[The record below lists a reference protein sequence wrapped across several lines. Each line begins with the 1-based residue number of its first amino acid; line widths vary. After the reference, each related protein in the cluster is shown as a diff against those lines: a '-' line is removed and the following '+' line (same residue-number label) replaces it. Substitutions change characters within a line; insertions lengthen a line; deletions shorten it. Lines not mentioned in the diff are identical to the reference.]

1 MFFSVPDRVHIGTL
15 GAVVGSI
22 GWGLVD
28 NQLEL
33 TKALRSEAVR
43 IKRPRALR
51 PFVEKLASDIESPRN
66 LDGWTH
72 IDIVAEAE
80 SQLHVDWYNRWVG
93 RVGLLFPIAW
103 GWWSISSAAEA
114 YGELR
119 NDQLKSNSFLWWWI
133 EGMDGRLWTYHRLTF
148 AALITVVVLLL
159 LALLGAISGMWAARI
174 RRRLWP
180 LLVQSQI
187 HVAQRSAI
195 TPDELRGAVSS
206 TLREIQEATREMSI
220 LVGSLREIGSSLKGE
235 HENLKQYVKSQT
247 DLVGGG
253 LSEATTKLGGAS
265 EKLAKS
271 LDVVKTSSASLSAAV
286 SALPNLVGPAREIG
300 EAAVQVTEIAANLS
314 TSLKQIANDIPESL
328 HEPIGNTL
336 SASQLLVDA
345 VQLAEEQL
353 AQLLKSIETNAISS
367 ALDGLGKDIHNL
379 REDMKTLNE
388 TIRRQSL

>member
-1 MFFSVPDRVHIGTL
+1 
-15 GAVVGSI
+15 VGSTV
-22 GWGLVD
+22 WQLVD
-28 NQLEL
+28 NQVEL

-80 SQLHVDWYNRWVG
+80 SHLHADWYNRWVG

-119 NDQLKSNSFLWWWI
+119 NDQLQSNSFLWWWI
-133 EGMDGRLWTYHRLTF
+133 EGMDGRLGTYHRLTY
-148 AALITVVVLLL
+148 AALITVVVLLV
-159 LALLGAISGMWAARI
+159 LALLGAMSGMWAAHI

-206 TLREIQEATREMSI
+206 TLREIQEATREMST
-220 LVGSLREIGSSLKGE
+220 LVGTLREIGSSLKGE
-235 HENLKQYVKSQT
+235 HENLKQYVRSQT

-253 LSEATTKLGGAS
+253 LSEATTKLSGAS

-271 LDVVKTSSASLSAAV
+271 LDVVKTSTANLSATV
-286 SALPNLVGPAREIG
+286 SALPNIVNPAETISK
-300 EAAVQVTEIAANLS
+300 AAVRVTEVTEKLS
-314 TSLKQIANDIPESL
+314 SSLRDLTSEIPESL

-336 SASQLLVDA
+336 AASQLLADA
-345 VQLAEEQL
+345 VQLAEKRL
-353 AQLLKSIETNAISS
+353 AQLLKSIETNAMSS
-367 ALDGLGKDIHNL
+367 ALDGLGKDIHDL
-379 REDMKTLNE
+379 GEDVKKLNE
-388 TIRRQSL
+388 TMRRQSS

>member
-1 MFFSVPDRVHIGTL
+1 MAF
-15 GAVVGSI
+15 VGSTV
-22 GWGLVD
+22 WNLVD
-28 NQLEL
+28 SQVEL

-51 PFVEKLASDIESPRN
+51 PFVEKLASDIESTRN

-119 NDQLKSNSFLWWWI
+119 NDQLQSNSFLWWWI

-148 AALITVVVLLL
+148 AALITVVVLVV
-159 LALLGAISGMWAARI
+159 LALLGATSGMWAARI

-187 HVAQRSAI
+187 HVSQRSAI
-195 TPDELRGAVSS
+195 TPDELRGAVSF

-235 HENLKQYVKSQT
+235 HENLKQYVKLQT
-247 DLVGGG
+247 DLVGSG
-253 LSEATTKLGGAS
+253 LSDATTKLGGAS
-265 EKLAKS
+265 EKLAES
-271 LDVVKTSSASLSAAV
+271 LDVVKASSASLSAAV
-286 SALPNLVGPAREIG
+286 SALPSLVSPAREIG
-300 EAAVQVTEIAANLS
+300 DAAVQVTENVANLS

-345 VQLAEEQL
+345 VQLADKRL
-353 AQLLKSIETNAISS
+353 ARLLNSIETNEMSV
-367 ALDGLGKDIHNL
+367 ALDRLGKDIHEL
-379 REDMKTLNE
+379 GEDVKKLNE
-388 TIRRQSL
+388 TIRRQSS

>member
-1 MFFSVPDRVHIGTL
+1 M
-15 GAVVGSI
+15 GSTV
-22 GWGLVD
+22 WQLVD
-28 NQLEL
+28 NQVEL

-80 SQLHVDWYNRWVG
+80 SHLHADWYNRWVG

-119 NDQLKSNSFLWWWI
+119 NDQLQSNSFLWWWI
-133 EGMDGRLWTYHRLTF
+133 EGMDGRLGTYHRLTY
-148 AALITVVVLLL
+148 AALITVVVLLV
-159 LALLGAISGMWAARI
+159 LALLGAMSGMWAAHI

-206 TLREIQEATREMSI
+206 TLREIQEATREMST
-220 LVGSLREIGSSLKGE
+220 LVGTLREIGSSLKGE

-253 LSEATTKLGGAS
+253 LSEATTKLSGAS

-271 LDVVKTSSASLSAAV
+271 LDVVKTSTANLSATV
-286 SALPNLVGPAREIG
+286 SALPNIVNPAETISK
-300 EAAVQVTEIAANLS
+300 AAVRVTEVTEKLS
-314 TSLKQIANDIPESL
+314 SSLRDLTSEIPESL

-336 SASQLLVDA
+336 AASQLLADA
-345 VQLAEEQL
+345 VQLAEKRL
-353 AQLLKSIETNAISS
+353 AQLLKSIETNVMSS
-367 ALDGLGKDIHNL
+367 ALDGLGKDIHDL
-379 REDMKTLNE
+379 GEDVKKLNE
-388 TIRRQSL
+388 TMRRQSS

>member
-1 MFFSVPDRVHIGTL
+1 
-15 GAVVGSI
+15 VGSTV
-22 GWGLVD
+22 WQLVD
-28 NQLEL
+28 NQVEL

-51 PFVEKLASDIESPRN
+51 PFVVKLASDIESPRN

-80 SQLHVDWYNRWVG
+80 SHLHADWYNRWVG

-119 NDQLKSNSFLWWWI
+119 NDQLQSNSFLWWWI
-133 EGMDGRLWTYHRLTF
+133 EGMDGRLGTYHRLTY
-148 AALITVVVLLL
+148 AALITVVVLLV
-159 LALLGAISGMWAARI
+159 LALLGAMSGMWAAHI

-206 TLREIQEATREMSI
+206 TLREIQEATREMST
-220 LVGSLREIGSSLKGE
+220 LVGTLREIGSSLKGE
-235 HENLKQYVKSQT
+235 HENLKQYVRSQT

-253 LSEATTKLGGAS
+253 LSEATTKLSGAS

-271 LDVVKTSSASLSAAV
+271 LDVVKTSTANLSATV
-286 SALPNLVGPAREIG
+286 SALPNIVNPAETISK
-300 EAAVQVTEIAANLS
+300 AAVRVTEVTEKLS
-314 TSLKQIANDIPESL
+314 SSLRDLTSEIPESL

-336 SASQLLVDA
+336 AASQLLADA
-345 VQLAEEQL
+345 VQLAEKRL
-353 AQLLKSIETNAISS
+353 AQLLKSIETNAMSS
-367 ALDGLGKDIHNL
+367 ALDGLGKDIHDL
-379 REDMKTLNE
+379 GEDVKKLNE
-388 TIRRQSL
+388 TMRRQSS

>member
-1 MFFSVPDRVHIGTL
+1 M
-15 GAVVGSI
+15 GSTV
-22 GWGLVD
+22 WQLVD
-28 NQLEL
+28 NQVEL

-51 PFVEKLASDIESPRN
+51 PFVVKLASDIESPRN

-80 SQLHVDWYNRWVG
+80 SHLHADWYNRWVG

-119 NDQLKSNSFLWWWI
+119 NDQLQSNSFLWWWI
-133 EGMDGRLWTYHRLTF
+133 EGMDGRLGTYHRLTY
-148 AALITVVVLLL
+148 AALITVVVLLV
-159 LALLGAISGMWAARI
+159 LALLGAMSGMWAAHI

-206 TLREIQEATREMSI
+206 TLREIQEATHEMST
-220 LVGSLREIGSSLKGE
+220 LVGTLREIGSSLKGE

-253 LSEATTKLGGAS
+253 LSEATTKLSGAS

-271 LDVVKTSSASLSAAV
+271 LDVVKTSTANLSATV
-286 SALPNLVGPAREIG
+286 SALPNIVNPAETISK
-300 EAAVQVTEIAANLS
+300 AAVRVTEVTEKLS
-314 TSLKQIANDIPESL
+314 SSLRDLTSEIPESL

-336 SASQLLVDA
+336 AASQLLADA
-345 VQLAEEQL
+345 VQLAEKRL
-353 AQLLKSIETNAISS
+353 AQLLKSIETNVMSS
-367 ALDGLGKDIHNL
+367 ALDGLGKDIHDL
-379 REDMKTLNE
+379 GEDVKKLNE
-388 TIRRQSL
+388 TMRRQSS

>member
-1 MFFSVPDRVHIGTL
+1 
-15 GAVVGSI
+15 VGSTV
-22 GWGLVD
+22 WQLVD
-28 NQLEL
+28 NQVEL

-80 SQLHVDWYNRWVG
+80 SHLHADWYNRWVG

-119 NDQLKSNSFLWWWI
+119 NDQLQSNSFLWWWI
-133 EGMDGRLWTYHRLTF
+133 EGMDGRLGTYHRLTY
-148 AALITVVVLLL
+148 AALITVVVLLV
-159 LALLGAISGMWAARI
+159 LALLGAMSGMWAAHI

-206 TLREIQEATREMSI
+206 TLREIQEATREMST
-220 LVGSLREIGSSLKGE
+220 LVGTLREIGSSLKGE
-235 HENLKQYVKSQT
+235 HENLKQYVRSQT

-253 LSEATTKLGGAS
+253 LSEATTKLSGAS

-271 LDVVKTSSASLSAAV
+271 LDVVKTSTANLSATV
-286 SALPNLVGPAREIG
+286 SALPSIVNPAETISK
-300 EAAVQVTEIAANLS
+300 AAVRVTEVTEKLS
-314 TSLKQIANDIPESL
+314 SSLRDLTSEIPESL

-336 SASQLLVDA
+336 AASQLLADA
-345 VQLAEEQL
+345 VQLAEKRL
-353 AQLLKSIETNAISS
+353 AQLLKSIETNAMSS
-367 ALDGLGKDIHNL
+367 ALDGLGKDIHDL
-379 REDMKTLNE
+379 GEDVKKLNE
-388 TIRRQSL
+388 TMRRQSS

>member
-1 MFFSVPDRVHIGTL
+1 M
-15 GAVVGSI
+15 GSI
-22 GWGLVD
+22 VWDLVD
-28 NQLEL
+28 SQVEL
-33 TKALRSEAVR
+33 TKALQSEAVR

-51 PFVEKLASDIESPRN
+51 PFIEKLASDIELPRN

-80 SQLHVDWYNRWVG
+80 SHLNADWYNRWVG

-103 GWWSISSAAEA
+103 GWWSISSAAAA

-119 NDQLKSNSFLWWWI
+119 NDQLQSNSFLWWWI
-133 EGMDGRLWTYHRLTF
+133 EGMDGRLETYHRLTYT
-148 AALITVVVLLL
+148 ALITVVVLLL
-159 LALLGAISGMWAARI
+159 LALLGAMSGIWAAYI

-206 TLREIQEATREMSI
+206 TLREIKEATHEMST
-220 LVGSLREIGSSLKGE
+220 LVGALREIGSSLKGE

-247 DLVGGG
+247 DLVGGD
-253 LSEATTKLGGAS
+253 LSEATMKLGGAS

-271 LDVVKTSSASLSAAV
+271 LDVVKASSANLSAAV
-286 SALPNLVGPAREIG
+286 RAIPNLISPAQEIG
-300 EAAVQVTEIAANLS
+300 KAAVQVTEIAASLS
-314 TSLKQIANDIPESL
+314 KSLKQLADDIPESL

-336 SASQLLVDA
+336 SASQLLADA
-345 VQLAEEQL
+345 VQLAEKRL
-353 AQLLKSIETNAISS
+353 APLLKLVETDSLSS
-367 ALDGLGKDIHNL
+367 SLDGLTNDVHDL
-379 REDMKTLNE
+379 REGMKLLNE
-388 TIRRQSL
+388 TIRQQKS

>member
-1 MFFSVPDRVHIGTL
+1 MGQTV
-15 GAVVGSI
+15 
-22 GWGLVD
+22 WNLVD
-28 NQLEL
+28 SQVEL
-33 TKALRSEAVR
+33 TKSLRSEAVR

-80 SQLHVDWYNRWVG
+80 SHLHADWYNRWVG

-119 NDQLKSNSFLWWWI
+119 NDQLQSNSFLWWWI
-133 EGMDGRLWTYHRLTF
+133 QGMDGRLATYHRLTYT
-148 AALITVVVLLL
+148 ALVTVVVLLL
-159 LALLGAISGMWAARI
+159 LALLGAMSGIWVAHI

-187 HVAQRSAI
+187 HVAQRSVI

-206 TLREIQEATREMSI
+206 TLREIQEATHEMST
-220 LVGSLREIGSSLKGE
+220 LVGTLREIGSSLKGE

-247 DLVGGG
+247 DLVGGD
-253 LSEATTKLGGAS
+253 LSEATTKLGDAS

-271 LDVVKTSSASLSAAV
+271 LDGVKASSANLSTAV
-286 SALPNLVGPAREIG
+286 NALPNLVSPAQEIG
-300 EAAVQVTEIAANLS
+300 KAAVQVTEIAESLS
-314 TSLKQIANDIPESL
+314 TSLKQLAHDFPKSL

-336 SASQLLVDA
+336 SASQLLADA
-345 VQLAEEQL
+345 VQLAEKRL
-353 AQLLKSIETNAISS
+353 APLLKLVETNTLLSS
-367 ALDGLGKDIHNL
+367 LDGLAGDIHDL
-379 REDMKTLNE
+379 REGMKILNE
-388 TIRRQSL
+388 TIRQQSS

>member
-1 MFFSVPDRVHIGTL
+1 V
-15 GAVVGSI
+15 
-22 GWGLVD
+22 WQLVD
-28 NQLEL
+28 NQVEL

-51 PFVEKLASDIESPRN
+51 PFVVKLASDIESPRN

-80 SQLHVDWYNRWVG
+80 SHLHADWYNRWVG

-119 NDQLKSNSFLWWWI
+119 NDQLQSNSFLWWWI
-133 EGMDGRLWTYHRLTF
+133 EGMDGRLGTYHRLTY
-148 AALITVVVLLL
+148 AALITVVVLLV
-159 LALLGAISGMWAARI
+159 LALLGAMSGMWAAHI

-206 TLREIQEATREMSI
+206 TLREIQEATHEMST
-220 LVGSLREIGSSLKGE
+220 LVGTLREIGSSLKGE

-253 LSEATTKLGGAS
+253 LSEATTKLSGAS

-271 LDVVKTSSASLSAAV
+271 LDVVKTSTANLSATV
-286 SALPNLVGPAREIG
+286 SALPNIVNPAETISK
-300 EAAVQVTEIAANLS
+300 AAVRVTEVTEKLS
-314 TSLKQIANDIPESL
+314 SSLRDLTSEIPESL

-336 SASQLLVDA
+336 AASQLLADA
-345 VQLAEEQL
+345 VQLAEKRL
-353 AQLLKSIETNAISS
+353 AQLLKSIETNVMSS
-367 ALDGLGKDIHNL
+367 ALDGLGKDIHDL
-379 REDMKTLNE
+379 GEDVKKLNE
-388 TIRRQSL
+388 TMRRQSS

>member
-1 MFFSVPDRVHIGTL
+1 M
-15 GAVVGSI
+15 GSI
-22 GWGLVD
+22 VWDLVD
-28 NQLEL
+28 SQVDL
-33 TKALRSEAVR
+33 TKALQSEAVR

-51 PFVEKLASDIESPRN
+51 PFIEKLASDIELPRN

-80 SQLHVDWYNRWVG
+80 SHLNADWYNRWVG

-103 GWWSISSAAEA
+103 GWWSISSAAAA

-119 NDQLKSNSFLWWWI
+119 NDQLQSNSFLWWWI
-133 EGMDGRLWTYHRLTF
+133 EGMDGRLETYHRLTYT
-148 AALITVVVLLL
+148 ALITVVVLLL
-159 LALLGAISGMWAARI
+159 LALLGAMSGIWAAYI

-206 TLREIQEATREMSI
+206 TLREIKEATHEMST
-220 LVGSLREIGSSLKGE
+220 LLGALREIGSSLKGE

-247 DLVGGG
+247 DLVGGD
-253 LSEATTKLGGAS
+253 LSEATMKLGGAS

-271 LDVVKTSSASLSAAV
+271 LDVVKASSANLSAAV
-286 SALPNLVGPAREIG
+286 NAIPNLISPAQEIG
-300 EAAVQVTEIAANLS
+300 KSAVQVTEIAASLS
-314 TSLKQIANDIPESL
+314 KSLKQLADDIPESL

-336 SASQLLVDA
+336 SASQLLADA
-345 VQLAEEQL
+345 VQLAEKRL
-353 AQLLKSIETNAISS
+353 APLLKLVETDSLSS
-367 ALDGLGKDIHNL
+367 SLDGLANDVHDL
-379 REDMKTLNE
+379 REGMKLLNE
-388 TIRRQSL
+388 TIRQQKS

>member
-1 MFFSVPDRVHIGTL
+1 
-15 GAVVGSI
+15 VGSTV
-22 GWGLVD
+22 WQLVD
-28 NQLEL
+28 NQVEL

-80 SQLHVDWYNRWVG
+80 SHLHADWYNRWVG

-119 NDQLKSNSFLWWWI
+119 NDQLQSNSFLWWWI
-133 EGMDGRLWTYHRLTF
+133 EGMDGRLGTYHRLTY
-148 AALITVVVLLL
+148 AALITVVVLLV
-159 LALLGAISGMWAARI
+159 LALLGAMSGMWAAHI

-206 TLREIQEATREMSI
+206 TLREIQEATHEMST
-220 LVGSLREIGSSLKGE
+220 LVGTLREIGSSLKGE

-253 LSEATTKLGGAS
+253 LSEATTKLSGAS

-271 LDVVKTSSASLSAAV
+271 LDVVKTSTANLSATV
-286 SALPNLVGPAREIG
+286 SALPNIVNPAETISK
-300 EAAVQVTEIAANLS
+300 AAVRVTEVTEKLS
-314 TSLKQIANDIPESL
+314 SSLRDLTSEIPESL

-336 SASQLLVDA
+336 AASQLLADA
-345 VQLAEEQL
+345 VQLAEKRL
-353 AQLLKSIETNAISS
+353 AQLLKSIETNVMSS
-367 ALDGLGKDIHNL
+367 ALDGLGKDIHDL
-379 REDMKTLNE
+379 GEDVKKLNE
-388 TIRRQSL
+388 TMRRQSS